1 MQNISCY
8 HCGLP
13 VSIPGKFVAQANQSN
28 QEFCCAG
35 CLAVAS
41 LIQDGGLNRYYDL
54 RDAPGN
60 KPDQSS
66 TTQFNVHDNPSLQKK
81 WVRHHGERATG
92 QLLIEGINCSACIW
106 LIETWLGR
114 LPGITSAEV
123 NYSTHRLNLSWDPII
138 IQPSEILREIH
149 NIGYSARPYSREA
162 QQNSLD
168 RQRSTLIKQLGVSAA
183 LGMQIMVLSVAL
195 YAGDWFGI
203 EAGYEQFL
211 KKINLLLTIPLIL
224 YSAKPFFT
232 GALRSLRTRS
242 AGMDVSVSLGITLA
256 FLGSAWATIIGH
268 GEVYFDSVAM
278 FVFFLLGARL
288 IELNSRIKASRMMDP
303 LADVVPAT
311 ASRIVSSDDYGTRTL
326 VPVAELNIGDLV
338 AVKPGEV
345 LPTDGIVMEGI
356 SSFEE
361 SLLTG
366 EPEPVPRPIG
376 SKVLAGSINVEQAI
390 IVRVTS
396 EPEDTVLSTILRLA
410 DQASRG
416 KPGITVFA
424 ESVAKWFVLAIVL
437 LAGTVATLGI
447 IQGNNEWLPITI
459 AVLVVTCP
467 CALSLA
473 TPLALAAATNGLV
486 KQGVFVTNGNAL
498 ETLNRADHFMMD
510 KTGTLTSG
518 EIQLEHV
525 RVLGEANQNQILG
538 IAAALEQNSPHP
550 MAVSLTTAAQEL
562 SWPAAT
568 DVEHVA
574 GNGMHGVINGKL
586 TCIGSLDFVEK
597 WLLAESASGI
607 PADTRKQIE
616 ALSQPAI
623 LLATATGPLGVF
635 IFRDKI
641 RAGAS
646 ELMQYL
652 HHSAVTTSLV
662 SGDREAP
669 VNYVADTLSI
679 KEVYANCKP
688 EDKLNILENLIDS
701 GKIVSVVGDGINDT
715 PAMGKAHL
723 AVVLARHVNLLSAR
737 ADIVITG
744 ENLSA
749 LVAALKQ
756 AQKTYYIIRQNI
768 AWALV
773 YNVCAI
779 PAALA
784 GWVPPWLAGIG
795 MSLSS
800 VIVVLNASRLTS
812 AVDHTHS
819 HP

>member
-1 MQNISCY
+1 
-8 HCGLP
+8 
-13 VSIPGKFVAQANQSN
+13 
-28 QEFCCAG
+28 
-35 CLAVAS
+35 
-41 LIQDGGLNRYYDL
+41 
-54 RDAPGN
+54 
-60 KPDQSS
+60 
-66 TTQFNVHDNPSLQKK
+66 
-81 WVRHHGERATG
+81 
-92 QLLIEGINCSACIW
+92 
-106 LIETWLGR
+106 
-114 LPGITSAEV
+114 
-123 NYSTHRLNLSWDPII
+123 
-138 IQPSEILREIH
+138 
-149 NIGYSARPYSREA
+149 
-162 QQNSLD
+162 
-168 RQRSTLIKQLGVSAA
+168 
-183 LGMQIMVLSVAL
+183 
-195 YAGDWFGI
+195 
-203 EAGYEQFL
+203 
-211 KKINLLLTIPLIL
+211 
-224 YSAKPFFT
+224 
-232 GALRSLRTRS
+232 
-242 AGMDVSVSLGITLA
+242 
-256 FLGSAWATIIGH
+256 
-268 GEVYFDSVAM
+268 M

-311 ASRIVSSDDYGTRTL
+311 ASRIVSSDGYSTRTL

-338 AVKPGEV
+338 TVKPGEV

-396 EPEDTVLSTILRLA
+396 EPEDTALSTILRLA

-416 KPGITVFA
+416 KPSITVFA

-473 TPLALAAATNGLV
+473 TPLALAAAANGLV

-518 EIQLEHV
+518 EIQLEHI

-574 GNGMHGVINGKL
+574 GNGMHGVINGQL

-616 ALSQPAI
+616 ELSQPAI

-679 KEVYANCKP
+679 KQVHANCKP

-744 ENLSA
+744 ENLGA
-749 LVAALKQ
+749 LVVALKQ
-756 AQKTYYIIRQNI
+756 AKKTYSIIRQNI
-768 AWALV
+768 TWALV

-812 AVDHTHS
+812 SMDHTHS